1 MGNALEGLNLLVT
14 GGTGSFGKAFIQK
27 ALKQGTKKIVV
38 YSRDELKQDDMR
50 QSGFEDTS
58 TDPDSV
64 LRYFLGDVRDK
75 DRLKIAFH
83 GIDVVI
89 HAAALKQVPAIEY
102 NPYEGVQTNI
112 IGSQNV
118 LEAAIS
124 CGVNKLVA
132 LSTDKAVNPI
142 NAYGASKLMAEKL
155 FIQGNAYASGTRT
168 RISVVRYGN
177 VVGSRGSV
185 VPKFKKQK
193 ERGVFT
199 ITDAKMTR
207 FWITLNQATDFV
219 FNTLDTME
227 GGEVFVPK
235 IPSCSIMQLAQAIGP
250 DCKIEISGIRPGE
263 KLHETLVAEG
273 EIAISQEGR
282 FVIVPPHTWFERG
295 KVEGKKH
302 RGAYAS
308 DKNQFFLTGDQIMTL
323 VDN

>member
-1 MGNALEGLNLLVT
+1 MNGLNVLVT
-14 GGTGSFGKAFIQK
+14 GGTGSFGKAFIKK
-27 ALKQGTKKIVV
+27 ALDQGAKKIVIF
-38 YSRDELKQDDMR
+38 SRDELKQEDMR
-50 QSGFEDTS
+50 HSGFEDTS
-58 TDPDSV
+58 TNPDSV
-64 LRYFLGDVRDK
+64 FRYFLGDVRDK

-83 GIDVVI
+83 GIDIVI

-118 LEAAIS
+118 LEAAIA
-124 CGVNKLVA
+124 CGVSKLVA
-132 LSTDKAVNPI
+132 LSTNKAVNPI

-155 FIQGNAYASGTRT
+155 FIQGNAYASGTKT

-193 ERGVFT
+193 ERGVLT

-207 FWITLNQATDFV
+207 FWITLDQATDFV
-219 FNTLDTME
+219 LDTLATME

-235 IPSCSIMQLAQAIGP
+235 IPSCSIMQLAQTIGP

-263 KLHETLVAEG
+263 KLHEVLVAEG
-273 EIAISQEGR
+273 ETAISQENR
-282 FVIVPPHTWFERG
+282 FVVVPPHTWFERG
-295 KVEGKKH
+295 NIEGKLH

-308 DKNQFFLTGDQIMTL
+308 NKNQLFLTGDQIMTL
-323 VDN
+323 VGK